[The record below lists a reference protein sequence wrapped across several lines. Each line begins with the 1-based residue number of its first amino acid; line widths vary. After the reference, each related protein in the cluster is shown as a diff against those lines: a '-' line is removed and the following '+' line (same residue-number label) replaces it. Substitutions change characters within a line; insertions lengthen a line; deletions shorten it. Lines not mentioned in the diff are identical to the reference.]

1 MEKISQSED
10 NHFIPMTSS
19 SSYDDGVISG
29 DVYYYTN
36 QIVNIAMVGK
46 PGESWFLVDAGM
58 PASGKEI
65 LKVAKER
72 FGERKPDF
80 ILHTHGHFD
89 HVGGLVELLEKW
101 QVPVYAHLAEFPFLN
116 GTQDYPEPDDTVEG
130 GLLAK
135 ISSLYPHKATNIA
148 PYLKVLPENQT
159 LPGFEDWR
167 WKHTPGHS
175 PGHISIFRAID
186 RVLISGDAVVTVR
199 QDSLYKVLFQIK
211 EVNGPPRYLTTDWD
225 AAHQSVKTLASLDPE
240 FLLTG
245 HGQVMEGEEM
255 RLQLKDLAENFQ
267 EKAVPKH
274 GRFS

>member
-80 ILHTHGHFD
+80 ILLTHGHFD

-148 PYLKVLPENQT
+148 PYLKGLPENQT
-159 LPGFEDWR
+159 LPGFEDWS
-167 WKHTPGHS
+167 WIHTPGHS

-255 RLQLKDLAENFQ
+255 RSQLKDLAENFH

>member
-58 PASGKEI
+58 PASGTEI

-80 ILHTHGHFD
+80 ILLTHGHFD

-159 LPGFEDWR
+159 LPGFEDWS
-167 WKHTPGHS
+167 WIHTPGHS
-175 PGHISIFRAID
+175 PGHISIFRPID

-211 EVNGPPRYLTTDWD
+211 EVNGTPRYLTTDWD

-255 RLQLKDLAENFQ
+255 RSQLKDLAENFH
-267 EKAVPKH
+267 EKAVLKH

>member
-58 PASGKEI
+58 PTSGKEI
-65 LKVAKER
+65 LKVATER

-80 ILHTHGHFD
+80 ILLTHGHFD
-89 HVGGLVELLEKW
+89 HVGGLVELLENW
-101 QVPVYAHLAEFPFLN
+101 QVPVYAHQAEFPFLN

-135 ISSLYPHKATNIA
+135 ISSLYPHKAINIA
-148 PYLKVLPENQT
+148 PYLEVLPENQT
-159 LPGFEDWR
+159 LPGFEDWS
-167 WKHTPGHS
+167 WIHTPGHS
-175 PGHISIFRAID
+175 PGHISIFRPID
-186 RVLISGDAVVTVR
+186 RVLISGDAIVTVR
-199 QDSLYKVLFQIK
+199 PDSLYKVLFQIK

-255 RLQLKDLAENFQ
+255 RSQLKDLAENFH